1 MKKIFLLG
9 LLLFVSCKNE
19 SALTYSKEFDLKG
32 FSKIEVLSYPDR
44 MLWDT
49 LESSEEVIKDGRL
62 NFDSTFVKERVIL
75 SEKQSSELIKIFC
88 QDSCYMEKVT
98 APCFDPRDMILF
110 RDNKNKIIAY
120 KEFCFECS
128 NSRSSKNLSAFDDYC
143 IGDIYMFINKL
154 DIDRKAVGQEE
165 KKIIKKKYG
174 R

>member
-1 MKKIFLLG
+1 MEKIFLF
-9 LLLFVSCKNE
+9 LLILFVSCKNE
-19 SALTYSKEFDLKG
+19 TALTYSKKFDLKG
-32 FSKIEVLSYPDR
+32 FSKIEVLAYPDR
-44 MLWDT
+44 MLWDS
-49 LESSEEVIKDGRL
+49 LKFKEEVIKNGRL

-75 SEKQSSELIKIFC
+75 SENQSSELIKLFC
-88 QDSCYMEKVT
+88 QDSCYVEQEV
-98 APCFDPRDMILF
+98 ADCFDPRDMILF

-120 KEFCFECS
+120 KEFCFGCS
-128 NSRSSKNLSAFDDYC
+128 NSRGSENLAAFNDYC